1 MNRLHLVL
9 FILSIPILFINC
21 QKDISLINSG
31 TTIIDNTIKDPI
43 TATLQGNILDETGQP
58 ASGVKITV
66 GSKTVTTNNSG
77 YFRINDAALDKNA
90 SLVNAEK
97 PGYFK
102 AFRTFNATSGVNQ
115 VVIKLMKKELA
126 GTVDPNTGGDVNLPN
141 GSKISLPSN
150 GIVTE
155 LNGTSYSG
163 NVNVYASYIN
173 PKSSDINQTIPG
185 SFMAN
190 DKNNKRVSLLSY
202 GMMAVDIESTSG
214 EKLQIAKDN
223 AAKLTIPIPSSLQ
236 SSAPATI
243 SLWYIDEQTGLWK
256 EEGTATKNG
265 GNYEGNVAH
274 FSYWNADFSGPG
286 IMLTMTLKNQQ
297 GTPLVYASVS
307 VIVNDTNGDTSGIA
321 HGYTDSSG
329 QLSGLVPANKNLILE
344 IRDQCGYPV
353 YSQNIGP
360 FSQNTN
366 IGDVTVSNA
375 SPSVVTIHGKLLDC
389 NNTSVSNG
397 YAIISYDN
405 IIRYENT
412 DKDGIFSITFIT
424 CAAIQPNAQII
435 GVDKLSQQQ
444 GQLVN
449 VAITSSETD
458 AGNIL
463 ACGTSSLEY
472 MNYTL
477 DGKDYLAK
485 DSLAAYTYPGPYP
498 LFTTAISGNDT
509 NSQIWFDYNN
519 NQSGGAFPVSNLGVN
534 NFYRIALVAPF
545 NVTVANYPQN
555 IGEFFEGSFSGQF
568 RDSVNLTPLHTIDC
582 SFRIQKRY

>member
-265 GNYEGNVAH
+265 GNYLNSDMERRN
-274 FSYWNADFSGPG
+274 
-286 IMLTMTLKNQQ
+286 
-297 GTPLVYASVS
+297 TPKKFY
-307 VIVNDTNGDTSGIA
+307 TSR
-321 HGYTDSSG
+321 
-329 QLSGLVPANKNLILE
+329 E
-344 IRDQCGYPV
+344 
-353 YSQNIGP
+353 
-360 FSQNTN
+360 
-366 IGDVTVSNA
+366 
-375 SPSVVTIHGKLLDC
+375 KL
-389 NNTSVSNG
+389 
-397 YAIISYDN
+397 
-405 IIRYENT
+405 
-412 DKDGIFSITFIT
+412 
-424 CAAIQPNAQII
+424 
-435 GVDKLSQQQ
+435 
-444 GQLVN
+444 
-449 VAITSSETD
+449 
-458 AGNIL
+458 
-463 ACGTSSLEY
+463 
-472 MNYTL
+472 
-477 DGKDYLAK
+477 
-485 DSLAAYTYPGPYP
+485 
-498 LFTTAISGNDT
+498 
-509 NSQIWFDYNN
+509 
-519 NQSGGAFPVSNLGVN
+519 
-534 NFYRIALVAPF
+534 
-545 NVTVANYPQN
+545 
-555 IGEFFEGSFSGQF
+555 
-568 RDSVNLTPLHTIDC
+568 
-582 SFRIQKRY
+582 